1 MDVAPAHIAP
11 PDPILRT
18 LVALNLTAEEANFRG
33 IIANIAVDPE
43 KPQVRE
49 LVIATV
55 CVLMAFGGL
64 SWAILLRVMPELKK
78 RPDKLLVDDAIA
90 IINGG
95 HVVIPSSDSPTGV
108 LIYDL
113 ATMRTVPEPPNGYVT
128 TVYSVAAIWTQIT
141 KALQS

>member
-1 MDVAPAHIAP
+1 MDAAPAHVP
-11 PDPILRT
+11 PLDPVLRT
-18 LVALNLTAEEANFRG
+18 LIALNLTAEEANFRG

-43 KPQVRE
+43 KPQIRE

-55 CVLMAFGGL
+55 CVLMTFGGL

-78 RPDKLLVDDAIA
+78 RPDALLSDDAIA

-95 HVVIPSSDSPTGV
+95 HIVIPSSESPTGV
-108 LIYDL
+108 LIYDI
-113 ATMRTVPEPPNGYVT
+113 ATMRTIPEPPRGYVT
-128 TVYSVAAIWTQIT
+128 TVYSVAAVWAQID